1 MPSIHSQPSAVL
13 RNPHKTTDKNR
24 ASPRHG
30 RSLPENPPQTKA
42 TADPGPPGK
51 GILHS
56 WGGAGADLFFF
67 SIVLLYY
74 KSAAVKGVSCPR

>member
-1 MPSIHSQPSAVL
+1 
-13 RNPHKTTDKNR
+13 
-24 ASPRHG
+24 
-30 RSLPENPPQTKA
+30 LPENPPQTKA